1 MKVIGEIEFQYL
13 CNYWISILE
22 NIHYKDE
29 KIRDI
34 DFQLMLRGHDQ
45 FRKPILYYYIS
56 TIKKRNIHIH
66 EDMEQ

>member
-13 CNYWISILE
+13 WNYSISILE

-45 FRKPILYYYIS
+45 FRKPILYYYIL
-56 TIKKRNIHIH
+56 TKTN
-66 EDMEQ
+66 